1 MTADLEKGRD
11 HYGRREWADAF
22 ESLKRAQDNAPLD
35 LPDLDRLVWSA
46 GLIGDDAEFLR
57 ALEHLHETCCENGD
71 MRQAARSAFWIGF
84 RHFSTGSTS
93 QAMGWLARAERQ
105 LDKVGDECAEH
116 GYLLLPTVY
125 RHLFADEN
133 EAAEAIARDVT
144 EIAERCG
151 DPDLAAI
158 ARNLRGRALL
168 RLRHVQAG
176 LALID
181 DAMISVTSG
190 KVAPLVAGIVYCNV
204 IASCNQVYAL
214 DRAREW
220 TATLTH
226 WIEQQP
232 QLVNFTGTCLVHRS
246 EIMQLA
252 GEWGAALEEAR
263 LVCNGVCNDK
273 DPEVYADACYQQAE
287 LLRLQGLFE
296 DAETAYRLANRNG
309 RDPQPGLALLRL
321 AEGHVNEAVAAI
333 ERVVSTTKEQWKRAR
348 VLPAFFEIMYAA
360 NKLDRARQASDEL
373 LSIAD
378 EFGTEILGAIADQTR
393 GAIALADGNAEKAVE
408 FLQRAFAIW
417 NRVGAPYITA
427 RIRVLLAN
435 AYRILGDNDGADM
448 EIDAA
453 RATFETLGAKPDLE
467 ALPVS
472 TRQAAQCG
480 LSPRE
485 LGVLKLLARGETNK
499 AIAAEL
505 GLSERTIHR
514 HVSNIFNKFDVATRA
529 AATAVAYQKKLI

>member
-1 MTADLEKGRD
+1 MTGDLEKGRD
-11 HYGRREWADAF
+11 HYDRREWADAF
-22 ESLKRAQDNAPLD
+22 ESLKRAQDSAPLE
-35 LPDLDRLVWSA
+35 LSDLDRLVWSA
-46 GLIGDDAEFLR
+46 GLIGDDDEFLR
-57 ALEHLHETCCENGD
+57 ALEHLHQTCCEDGD

-84 RHFSTGSTS
+84 RLFSIGSTS
-93 QAMGWLARAERQ
+93 QAMGWLARAARQ

-133 EAAEAIARDVT
+133 EAAEAIARNAA

-158 ARNLRGRALL
+158 ARNLWGRALL
-168 RLRHVQAG
+168 RLRKVEAG

-181 DAMISVTSG
+181 DAMLSVTSG
-190 KVAPLVAGIVYCNV
+190 KVSPLVAGIVYCNV
-204 IASCNQVYAL
+204 IASCNQIYAM

-220 TATLTH
+220 TAALTQ
-226 WIEQQP
+226 WIGQQP

-246 EIMQLA
+246 EILQLA
-252 GEWGAALEEAR
+252 GEWGAALEEVR
-263 LVCNGVCNDK
+263 SVCDGVCNDK

-287 LLRLQGLFE
+287 LLRLRGFFE
-296 DAETAYRLANRNG
+296 DAETAYRHANQNG

-321 AEGHVNEAVAAI
+321 AEGRVDEAVGAI
-333 ERVVSTTKEQWKRAR
+333 ERVVSTTKEPWKRAR

-360 NKLDRARQASDEL
+360 NKFDRARQASEEL
-373 LSIAD
+373 SSIAD
-378 EFGTEILGAIADQTR
+378 EFDTEILGAIAAQTR
-393 GAIALADGNAEKAVE
+393 GAIALADGNTEKAIE
-408 FLQRAFAIW
+408 SLQGAFAIW

-427 RIRVLLAN
+427 RIRVQLAS

-453 RATFETLGAKPDLE
+453 RATFNALGARPDLE
-467 ALPVS
+467 ALPGRTGQA
-472 TRQAAQCG
+472 TRSG